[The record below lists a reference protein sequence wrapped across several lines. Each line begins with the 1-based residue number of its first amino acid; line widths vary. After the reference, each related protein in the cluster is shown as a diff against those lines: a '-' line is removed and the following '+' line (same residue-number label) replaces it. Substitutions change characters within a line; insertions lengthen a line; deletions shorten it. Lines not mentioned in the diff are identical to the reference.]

1 VPCVAPLVETLPWHP
16 LASHEALASQK
27 PGVELSA
34 SQMQPLFG
42 EAEQVPAISPG
53 EPTLPLHAESSQE
66 IVAGQDGVGDGVVEV
81 VEGGV
86 DELGVEVGDVVV
98 DGVIELDV
106 EVGDVVVDSV
116 VELSVEVEEAPN
128 PSFGPQSG
136 KPSSMHKLSAHGS
149 KSSLGQARY
158 RYTAG
163 SRKLPTEGSCLFAGS
178 LAGLAG
184 S

>member
-1 VPCVAPLVETLPWHP
+1 
-16 LASHEALASQK
+16 
-27 PGVELSA
+27 
-34 SQMQPLFG
+34 MQPLFG
-42 EAEQVPAISPG
+42 EAEQVPAVSPG

-86 DELGVEVGDVVV
+86 DVDVGDVVV
-98 DGVIELDV
+98 DD
-106 EVGDVVVDSV
+106 V
-116 VELSVEVEEAPN
+116 VELSVEVEETPN
-128 PSFGPQSG
+128 PSVGPQSG
-136 KPSSMHKLSAHGS
+136 KPSSMHKLSAQGS

-163 SRKLPTEGSCLFAGS
+163 SRKLPAEGICLFAGS

-184 S
+184 SRALTCS